1 MFNFEITATYLQIR
15 KLAVSLCLGSVILDV
30 IFKILP
36 KSMNLNLSQIYDKF
50 VKKIN
55 PRKQN

>member
-15 KLAVSLCLGSVILDV
+15 KLAGFLCLASGIPDV